1 MSELV
6 DQESVQIWM
15 RIGSFER
22 KVNSFVFAVLSRL
35 TEWRDLPTCSDLSIR
50 LPRCLPICEAAREA
64 VDKDWYSS
72 IINNSQARCQF
83 GGGVYLPMFS
93 GVDVP
98 ASLQWPFFRLPHPI
112 SDQTAEMDT
121 FFQTT
126 RSTHNLA
133 LPSAILKKKR

>member
-72 IINNSQARCQF
+72 ITPSFPNSQARGQF
-83 GGGVYLPMFS
+83 GGGGG
-93 GVDVP
+93 GVLTYV
-98 ASLQWPFFRLPHPI
+98 FGC
-112 SDQTAEMDT
+112 
-121 FFQTT
+121 
-126 RSTHNLA
+126 
-133 LPSAILKKKR
+133 

>member
-72 IINNSQARCQF
+72 IILSFPNSQARCQF
-83 GGGVYLPMFS
+83 GGGCTYLCFRVLMCRQVFS
-93 GVDVP
+93 G
-98 ASLQWPFFRLPHPI
+98 PF
-112 SDQTAEMDT
+112 SDFHTL
-121 FFQTT
+121 FQTKLQKWI
-126 RSTHNLA
+126 RSFRPHEVHIT
-133 LPSAILKKKR
+133 